1 MIIVLQGWGG
11 SLGTPKS
18 VCVIYVRPHRNTK
31 ENTPLPAWP
40 TPYFS
45 IDYHNLGGDRHQKFI
60 NGVRSKHEIYKKM
73 HEFLYTYIV
82 FFIKLRQGKAEDMIL
97 GPGFSLVRYILEFSQ
112 CPAWCLC
119 RSARIGYC

>member
-1 MIIVLQGWGG
+1 MITILRRGVGPKYHIGGG

-18 VCVIYVRPHRNTK
+18 VYVIYVRPHRNTK

-60 NGVRSKHEIYKKM
+60 NGVRSKHEIYIRKC
-73 HEFLYTYIV
+73 TN
-82 FFIKLRQGKAEDMIL
+82 FFK
-97 GPGFSLVRYILEFSQ
+97 PT
-112 CPAWCLC
+112 
-119 RSARIGYC
+119 